1 MPVPDDSVNDGAA
14 LYRFPGASEKLD
26 DSLAM
31 YCVGLFV
38 TLLFN
43 VTARLVVDAAPVDR
57 KGRHRWPFGQRD
69 RVADT
74 GYSPTAFLT
83 LK

>member
-1 MPVPDDSVNDGAA
+1 
-14 LYRFPGASEKLD
+14 
-26 DSLAM
+26 M

-43 VTARLVVDAAPVDR
+43 VTARLVVDAAPLLIAKDATA
-57 KGRHRWPFGQRD
+57 GRSVSVIVSLTPGD
-69 RVADT
+69 
-74 GYSPTAFLT
+74 SPTAFLT